1 LIIAEADAG
10 DTSSRSASADVA
22 TGPRPRRASDQIAF
36 A

>member
-10 DTSSRSASADVA
+10 DTSRRSASAEVE
-22 TGPRPRRASDQIAF
+22 TGWSPRCASDQIAF